1 VPLNGMTELKASVES
16 HLGSHDVSRVLYG
29 TIVGLALVLA
39 LEADAHRAGET
50 AVFILA
56 TALTIGLAEL
66 FAEAIS
72 QEARTREPISR
83 AQLGPLV
90 RDALAVVIG
99 AGFPAI
105 FFILSALGLMKGH
118 TAFTLAKW
126 SGLAL
131 VCAYAFLA
139 ARMTGA
145 HVRHATRHAVTA
157 GLIGVALIVVKSLL
171 H

>member
-1 VPLNGMTELKASVES
+1 MSASSSGLRASVES
-16 HLGSHDVSRVLYG
+16 HLGSQDVSRVLYG

-39 LEADAHRAGET
+39 LETDAHRAGES
-50 AVFILA
+50 AAFILA

-72 QEARTREPISR
+72 QEARTRTTIR
-83 AQLGPLV
+83 RRDLKPLA
-90 RDALAVVIG
+90 RDAIAVVIG

-105 FFILSALGLMKGH
+105 YFILAALGVMKGH

-131 VCAYAFLA
+131 VCGYAFLA
-139 ARMTGA
+139 ARMAGA
-145 HVRHATRHAVTA
+145 HYRHATRHALAA
-157 GLIGVALIVVKSLL
+157 GIVGVALIVLKSLL